1 MDKEKA
7 MQQWDEARNYI
18 ANGGRGSWPR
28 DMFESYLDYI
38 TKIEMELERE
48 KQNDIIKSKLLNHL
62 EAENERLR
70 GALEKY
76 GRHKDNCRTL
86 FKNMRVPSD
95 AFNCTCGF
103 EEIAQKIRQLGEE

>member
-70 GALEKY
+70 GALGKIANY
-76 GRHKDNCRTL
+76 SPFH
-86 FKNMRVPSD
+86 SD
-95 AFNCTCGF
+95 IQGSRGLV
-103 EEIAQKIRQLGEE
+103 EIARQALDDNQSKQG